1 MVELVFI
8 DFLALH
14 TKVSL
19 NLPGEPGQPALHDTL
34 VLVGWY
40 LLILRKPANISE
52 PDGKQLD
59 SPNPLFFLCYS
70 FKVNMAHYVIKS
82 ELEIQ
87 R

>member
-34 VLVGWY
+34 VSVGLY
-40 LLILRKPANISE
+40 LSILRKPANISE
-52 PDGKQLD
+52 L
-59 SPNPLFFLCYS
+59 
-70 FKVNMAHYVIKS
+70 MAS
-82 ELEIQ
+82 S
-87 R
+87 